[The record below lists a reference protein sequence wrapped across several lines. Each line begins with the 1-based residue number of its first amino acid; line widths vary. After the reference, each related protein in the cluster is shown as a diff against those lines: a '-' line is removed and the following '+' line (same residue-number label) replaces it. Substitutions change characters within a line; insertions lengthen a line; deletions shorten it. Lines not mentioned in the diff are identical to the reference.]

1 MIGRLFD
8 IAVAMA
14 AFGVLLVLPG
24 FGLQWVLAR
33 FRGRS
38 AERDAAATP
47 RDDATPRERDAA
59 ATRDTALSNPAAGRD
74 APAPSDA
81 ATSLVLAIAWSVILV
96 SAAGAVLLAF
106 AIFSAEA
113 VAVFALVAAAVGV
126 LPFLRFG
133 LRLPRHALAAVPLG
147 ALALPWVWLAT
158 RDGFRPAS
166 SFQWYYWNLGT
177 QLDQAGGIP
186 TFVAEFGDRV
196 RWLPDYVLFNI
207 LSEGYG
213 ALAVGMSESAALSYW
228 RVPAALFGV
237 LMVYLVQRLWLG
249 RAAAIGGAAV
259 TSATTFYILKFNA
272 YKAEPMAIALGL
284 VAVWLVVQGV
294 RGRRASWILLAGS
307 VAGVAVGVHAI
318 GATVTA
324 MLLLT
329 AGTVEWLTVRRPWR
343 LSLAV
348 VLLCGGIAAGAVVV
362 ATGVSLQGR
371 AVVASDAA
379 HPAVVDGIDPT
390 YTFFRRTAG
399 GFEDAAPRGR
409 GTRVRA
415 AIDRPWP
422 GIDVLE
428 GRRGKAV
435 LGVVALGLV
444 LALLVGGAGLRKGVV
459 SIGAFGGLLA
469 AGMAFFAVSFDT
481 YVPQHTGIA
490 RFGSYL
496 PLVIGLAVGP
506 SIEGFLLGLRRVR
519 VRPGPR
525 LAAVLVAVVAVP
537 WAIMTVMA
545 PLRSE
550 QRVNGGKVG
559 PEFGE
564 TDERLGRPAEQAVAA
579 LLKEA
584 APDDAVLS
592 NASTRGTIEFLT
604 GREAP
609 LEGRQPFIED
619 SSFLL
624 EVNDLLLDT
633 HEYFLDPS
641 KADVLQRL
649 DVRWLLV
656 AGDPSALGANFS
668 YSSEDTPIEE
678 ALGRSLVVER
688 LARQPYL
695 ETVWRG
701 GGVGLFRTR
710 EPSEPVD
717 QVGEADPRPV
727 ELILSGVALALVL
740 VGVGA
745 VSRRAVKRTE
755 RRADATAPGA

>member
-8 IAVAMA
+8 ITVAMA

-24 FGLQWVLAR
+24 FGLQWVLT
-33 FRGRS
+33 RGRARS
-38 AERDAAATP
+38 ERRAGHEDPATAPAAPAGDGAPADRRANPGGTGTSGKAATTDDAAA
-47 RDDATPRERDAA
+47 
-59 ATRDTALSNPAAGRD
+59 
-74 APAPSDA
+74 
-81 ATSLVLAIAWSVILV
+81 SLVLAIAWSVILV

-126 LPFLRFG
+126 LPFVRFC
-133 LRLPRHALAAVPLG
+133 LALPRHALAAVPLG
-147 ALALPWVWLAT
+147 ALTLPWVWLAT

-213 ALAVGMSESAALSYW
+213 ALAIGMSESAALSYW

-249 RAAAIGGAAV
+249 RAAAIGGTAV

-284 VAVWLVVQGV
+284 VAVWLVVQGI

-307 VAGVAVGVHAI
+307 VAGVSVGVHAI

-324 MLLLT
+324 MLLLA
-329 AGTVEWLTVRRPWR
+329 AGTVEWLTVRRCWK

-348 VLLCGGIAAGAVVV
+348 VLVCGGVAAGAVVV

-379 HPAVVDGIDPT
+379 RPGVVGGVDPT

-422 GIDVLE
+422 GVDVLE

-435 LGVVALGLV
+435 IAVVALGLV
-444 LALLVGGAGLRKGVV
+444 LALVLGGAGLRKGVV
-459 SIGAFGGLLA
+459 SIGAFGGVLA

-525 LAAVLVAVVAVP
+525 LAAVVVAVFAVP

-550 QRVNGGKVG
+550 QRVNGGRVG

-564 TDERLGRPAEQAVAA
+564 TDERLGPAADSAIA
-579 LLKEA
+579 TLLERA
-584 APDDAVLS
+584 GPGDAVLS

-619 SSFLL
+619 RSFLL

-641 KADVLQRL
+641 QPALLERL

-668 YSSEDTPIEE
+668 YSSEDTPVEE
-678 ALGRSLVVER
+678 ALGRSLVIER

-701 GGVGLFRTR
+701 GGVALFRTR
-710 EPSEPVD
+710 TPADAVV
-717 QVGEADPRPV
+717 QVGEADERPL
-727 ELILSGVALALVL
+727 ELMLSGAALALVL
-740 VGVGA
+740 AGVGA
-745 VSRRAVKRTE
+745 VSRRAL
-755 RRADATAPGA
+755 RRADEGSGTLAGS